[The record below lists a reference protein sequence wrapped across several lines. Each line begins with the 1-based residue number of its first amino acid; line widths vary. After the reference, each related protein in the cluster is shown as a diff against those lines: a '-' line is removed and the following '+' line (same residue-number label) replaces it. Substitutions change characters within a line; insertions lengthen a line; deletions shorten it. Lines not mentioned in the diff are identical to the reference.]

1 MKYFIMLL
9 LCCWLLPP
17 LGCQAD
23 NLTQPFSLVPCPV
36 AIVPGTG
43 NFQFTAKTVFAVENE
58 EQAEV
63 VKQFTALFTTAAGFT
78 PRIKTESKKGD
89 VCLLT
94 DASLDSE
101 AYLLEITSKKIR
113 IYASDVQ
120 GFFYA
125 LQSIR
130 QLLPAAIE
138 GTQVVN
144 ALWTVP
150 AMTITD
156 RPRFSYRGLMVDVSR
171 FFTPKENLLRIIDCM
186 AMLKLNKLHLHLTDD
201 NGWRIEIKRYPLLTE
216 IGSRRVERPG
226 APFFA
231 RRNAR
236 QGEPTVEKGF
246 YTQDDIREIVSYAM
260 TRHIEVIPEIEMP
273 AHSNAALASYPL
285 LACPVVDKYI
295 GVLPGLGGAH
305 ADIIYCAGNDSVY
318 TFLEGVI
325 DEIVDLFPSRY
336 IHLGGDEAWKVN
348 WKKCPRCQARMKAE
362 GLKNEEDLQGYF
374 MARMA
379 RYVQSKGRE
388 VMGWDELTNTD
399 IPEDAIIF
407 GWQGRGQAALKAAK
421 LGHRFVMTPA
431 LILYLIRY
439 QGPQWFEPLTYFG
452 NNTLKDVYDYEPV
465 QKEWSPAV
473 EKLLMGVQA
482 SLWTE
487 FCNKPEDVDYLL
499 FPRLSALAEGAWT
512 QTDRKDWQTYLK
524 AMDRFN
530 EHIAAKGIVYARSM
544 YNIQHTVTPVDGQL
558 QVKLECVRP
567 DVQIHYTTD
576 GKEPDLQSA
585 LYSEPLR
592 LTTSKTVKAATFANG
607 EQIGK
612 TLVLPVEWNKAT
624 AKPILGS
631 NTEKLKLLVNGVRGS
646 LKQTDFEWC
655 SWMNNDT
662 ISFTVDLQ
670 KKEEIHTVTLGC
682 ITVYGMAVHKPACIR
697 VAVSDNNRN
706 FRLAGELHYSQK
718 EIFREGSYVD
728 NCSFALDNVQA
739 RYVRITLCGAG
750 LCPENHVRP
759 GQEARPFLDELIIE

>member
-63 VKQFTALFTTAAGFT
+63 VKQFTALFTNAAGFT

-144 ALWTVP
+144 ALWAVP

-260 TRHIEVIPEIEMP
+260 ARHIEVIPEIEMP

-285 LACPVVDKYI
+285 LACPAVDKYI

>member
-63 VKQFTALFTTAAGFT
+63 VKQFTALFTKAAGFT

-144 ALWTVP
+144 ALWAVP

-260 TRHIEVIPEIEMP
+260 ARHIEVIPEIEMP

>member
-63 VKQFTALFTTAAGFT
+63 VKQFTALFTNAAGFT

-138 GTQVVN
+138 GTLVVN
-144 ALWTVP
+144 ALWAVP

-260 TRHIEVIPEIEMP
+260 ARHIEVIPEIEMP

>member
-63 VKQFTALFTTAAGFT
+63 VKQFTALFTNAAGFT

-144 ALWTVP
+144 ALWAVP

-260 TRHIEVIPEIEMP
+260 ARHIEVIPEIEMP

-374 MARMA
+374 MSRMA